1 MMVERERLEAERR
14 DTPRVPIAL
23 EAILNYNN
31 RDYQHLVTRDI
42 SLDGVF
48 IHTPPDTTLQK
59 GAIDIAIGLPG
70 SSQKKFH
77 RFSAKLVYVTRHG
90 AGFTFDQAIEP
101 DAYEALLELVFA
113 RRPGGAF

>member
-1 MMVERERLEAERR
+1 MEQGGGMKAERR
-14 DTPRVPIAL
+14 DTPRISIAL

-48 IHTPPDTTLQK
+48 VHTPPGSMLQK

-70 SSQKKFH
+70 TARKKFH
-77 RFSAKLVYVTRHG
+77 RFSAKLVHVTRQG
-90 AGFTFDQAIEP
+90 AGFTFDEAIEP

>member
-1 MMVERERLEAERR
+1 MTSERR
-14 DTPRVPIAL
+14 DTPRIPVAV
-23 EAILNYNN
+23 EAILNFNN

-48 IHTPPDTTLQK
+48 VHVPPGTALGK

-70 SSQKKFH
+70 TQRKHFH
-77 RFSAKLVYVTRHG
+77 RFRAKLVYTTRQG
-90 AGFTFDQAIEP
+90 AGFTFESVEP
-101 DAYEALLELVFA
+101 DAYEALLELVFS